1 MLRCG
6 CRLVGGVASWALMEG
21 VLVKQQECRMSTKHR
36 DMMFDLVLVYL
47 GLMKGDNR
55 STEVRKIQQQ
65 TRVIRFTER
74 SFRLRNP
81 DSRATRGRRLLP

>member
-36 DMMFDLVLVYL
+36 DMMFGLVLVYL
-47 GLMKGDNR
+47 ELMKGDLLVT
-55 STEVRKIQQQ
+55 TEAQKY
-65 TRVIRFTER
+65 
-74 SFRLRNP
+74 
-81 DSRATRGRRLLP
+81 